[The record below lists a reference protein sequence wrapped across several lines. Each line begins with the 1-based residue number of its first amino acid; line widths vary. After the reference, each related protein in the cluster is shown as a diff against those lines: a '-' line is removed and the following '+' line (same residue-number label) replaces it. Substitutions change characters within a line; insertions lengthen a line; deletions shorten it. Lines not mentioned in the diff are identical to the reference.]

1 MEKPTLRSARV
12 TLRPIRLDDIDAYL
26 ALLQD
31 EEGLRLTGT
40 QATFTREQTE
50 GWLRTIAER
59 EDRVDLAIV
68 PAGADELVGE
78 VVLNKIDPDN
88 RSANIR
94 IGIRQPHTGRGYG
107 SEAMRLMLGYAFEQL
122 RLHRVDLEVFL
133 FNPRA
138 LHVYEK
144 LGFKREGVLRD
155 VILLDGVYHDAIV
168 MSMLE
173 DEYRALE
180 GLGAGD

>member
-1 MEKPTLRSARV
+1 MTKPTLHGERV
-12 TLRPIRLDDIDAYL
+12 TLRPIRPDDIDAYL
-26 ALLQD
+26 ALVQD

-40 QATFTREQTE
+40 PSRFTREQTE

-68 PAGADELVGE
+68 PQGSEELVGE
-78 VVLNKIDPDN
+78 VVLNEIDDDN

-107 SEAMRLMLGYAFEQL
+107 SEAMRLMLGHAFEQL
-122 RLHRVDLEVFL
+122 GLHRVSLEVFS

-144 LGFKREGVLRD
+144 LGFRREGVLRD
-155 VILLDGVYHDAIV
+155 TLLLDGVYHDAIV

-173 DEYRALE
+173 DEYRDE
-180 GLGAGD
+180 SKK